1 MGSQGERWMRQP
13 QWEMPSATGQGRD
26 RSSRNLPTEAATEAP
41 SAPPHPQGGTG
52 SVRGSGGRRS
62 TRPCPPAPRPP
73 SAPSAAHYCRQPS
86 GRATTRSPQ
95 ELLNIVEKSSSRK
108 GREAGETGAGT
119 VCGGTDGTAGL
130 AGGGGWGAIA
140 FKPGRDEDGGHKSI
154 SALVPVLSS
163 QSRHLRQRERP
174 HAPAAHRV
182 R

>member
-62 TRPCPPAPRPP
+62 ARPCPPAPRPP
-73 SAPSAAHYCRQPS
+73 SAASAARYCRQPS

-95 ELLNIVEKSSSRK
+95 ELLSIVEKSSSRK

-130 AGGGGWGAIA
+130 AGAGGGERLLSNREETRTAGTSPSPPWYQSCLHRAVIYANGN
-140 FKPGRDEDGGHKSI
+140 GHM
-154 SALVPVLSS
+154 
-163 QSRHLRQRERP
+163 HLLP
-174 HAPAAHRV
+174 IV
-182 R
+182 